1 MDTGIKPAPLEAG
14 FSLLEM
20 LVVVTV
26 LAILTVSVGLSMS
39 FGRSKQQASD
49 AANQLQTTLA
59 QLRNTAIYSGVA
71 QGLVISQQ
79 GWRVARFVPES
90 RGWDMSAREI
100 RWQVGVAFQ
109 PTSPDFSFG
118 VPPVPE
124 VVFLPDGQSSPFEI
138 TFSAL
143 GRYQTCRSDG
153 WSGLTCGS

>member
-26 LAILTVSVGLSMS
+26 LAILTVSVGLS
-39 FGRSKQQASD
+39 
-49 AANQLQTTLA
+49 
-59 QLRNTAIYSGVA
+59 
-71 QGLVISQQ
+71 
-79 GWRVARFVPES
+79 
-90 RGWDMSAREI
+90 
-100 RWQVGVAFQ
+100 FQ

-124 VVFLPDGQSSPFEI
+124 VVFLPDGQSTPFEI